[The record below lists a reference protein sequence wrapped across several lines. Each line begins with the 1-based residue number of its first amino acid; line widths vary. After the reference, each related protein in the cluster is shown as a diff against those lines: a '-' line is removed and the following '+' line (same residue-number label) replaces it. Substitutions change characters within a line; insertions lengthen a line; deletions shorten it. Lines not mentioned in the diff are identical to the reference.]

1 MKLDFYKEAEAS
13 EAELIS
19 LIEALCAIPAPLHEE
34 RGRANFVMNWLSEN
48 QLSGAYIDNFG
59 NVVLPYRCCDK
70 KYIAFTA
77 HMDTVFPEKAV
88 IPVAHEGTIAEC
100 PGIGDDTTNMAAEL
114 LLARWVIQNKIQL
127 SYPLLFVWD
136 TGEEG
141 LGDLKG
147 ARGLMEE
154 YDGQI
159 EAMVALDAVYSTMI
173 NRAVGSVRY
182 RITIET
188 EGGHSFRNFGS
199 PNAIERAA
207 ALVERLYQQSLPKI
221 PDSHTTFNVGMI
233 SGGTS
238 VNTIAQNATFLYEFR
253 SDTTET
259 LQYMEAQLK
268 KILENAKKDCKDLTV
283 ELIGR
288 RPAGGDRAAKQAAL
302 EKRWIDAAKAVL
314 PEMNVKI
321 LPGSTDCNM
330 PLSQGIPAI
339 CVGIYR
345 GGAAHTY
352 EEWVDYRS
360 LKTGYEILLRFV
372 NSFERN

>member
-1 MKLDFYKEAEAS
+1 MKLDFCKEAEAS

-34 RGRANFVMNWLSEN
+34 CGRAKFVMNWLFEN
-48 QLSGAYIDNFG
+48 GLDGAYIDDFG
-59 NVVLPYRCCDK
+59 NVILPYRCCDK

-77 HMDTVFPEKAV
+77 HMDTVFPEKTA
-88 IPVAHEGTIAEC
+88 IPVMHEGSIAEC

-114 LLARWVIQNKIQL
+114 LLARWVIRNKLQL

-154 YDGQI
+154 YEGQI
-159 EAMVALDAVYSTMI
+159 EGLVALDAVYSTMI

-207 ALVERLYQQSLPKI
+207 ALIEKLYQQPLPEL

-238 VNTIAQNATFLYEFR
+238 VNTIAQKAKFLYEFR
-253 SDTTET
+253 SDATEA
-259 LQYMEAQLK
+259 LDDMDAQLK
-268 KILENAKKDCKDLTV
+268 RLLEEAKKECKGLTA
-283 ELIGR
+283 ELLGK
-288 RPAGGDRAAKQAAL
+288 RPAGAGRAEKQTAL
-302 EKRWIDAAKAVL
+302 EQRWMDAVGAVL
-314 PEMNVKI
+314 PEMHVKVI
-321 LPGSTDCNM
+321 PGSTDCNM

-352 EEWVDYRS
+352 EEWVDYKS

-372 NSFERN
+372 GSLVQC

>member
-1 MKLDFYKEAEAS
+1 MEFDFYKEAERS
-13 EAELIS
+13 EAELIA

-34 RGRANFVMNWLSEN
+34 RGRAKFVMNWLSEN
-48 QLSGAYIDNFG
+48 QLPGAYLDDFG
-59 NVVLPYRCCDK
+59 NVILPYHFCDE
-70 KYIAFTA
+70 KYIAFIA
-77 HMDTVFPEKAV
+77 HMDTVFPEKKA
-88 IPVAHEGTIAEC
+88 IPVTHEGAIAEC

-114 LLARWVIQNKIQL
+114 LLARWVIQNKMEL

-147 ARGLMEE
+147 ARGLMKE

-159 EAMVALDAVYSTMI
+159 AGVVALDAVYSTMI

-207 ALVERLYQQSLPKI
+207 ALIQKLYRQQLPQI
-221 PDSHTTFNVGMI
+221 PDAHTTFNVGMI

-238 VNTIAQNATFLYEFR
+238 VNTIAQSAKFLYEFR
-253 SDTTET
+253 SDETEA
-259 LQYMEAQLK
+259 LSYMETQFKEL
-268 KILENAKKDCKDLTV
+268 LEEAKRDCKNLTA

-288 RPAGGDRAAKQAAL
+288 RPAGAGHAEKQTAL
-302 EKRWIDAAKAVL
+302 EKRWIDAAGVVL
-314 PEMNVKI
+314 PDMNVKI
-321 LPGSTDCNM
+321 IPGSTDCNM

-352 EEWVDYRS
+352 EEWVDYSS

-372 NSFERN
+372 ASFGQH